1 MGSVGGS
8 VLFLYTRKERD
19 MEGGGERELALFER
33 GP

>member
-1 MGSVGGS
+1 MGVFYC
-8 VLFLYTRKERD
+8 LDTTNERD